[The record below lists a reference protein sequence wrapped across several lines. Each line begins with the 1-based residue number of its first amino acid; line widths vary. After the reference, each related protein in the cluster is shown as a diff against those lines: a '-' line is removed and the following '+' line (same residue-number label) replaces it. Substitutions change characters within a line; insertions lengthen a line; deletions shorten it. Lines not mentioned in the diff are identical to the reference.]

1 MQELKIIVAMN
12 QRPERLDTF
21 LTHQVPDISRTRL
34 QQLLEYGLVLVNGQ
48 RVLKS
53 YQIKPRDTIDVTLPF
68 AEKIKARAEA
78 IPLNIIYEDTDIVI
92 VNKEPGMVVH
102 PAFSHA
108 SGTLVNALLHHV
120 QDLSGINGELRPGIV
135 HRIDKE
141 TSGLLLVAKHDRAHR
156 VLSRFFRE
164 HRVEREYW
172 ALVWGQPKKEKD
184 TIETFIGRSPK
195 ERKKFAV
202 TPTGKIAITHYDVVE
217 SFAYLSLI
225 KLHLETGRTHQI
237 RVHMSHLGHPVFGDK
252 TYGGNNRNLAGPD
265 HQLRQHAESLL
276 ALMPRQAL
284 HAKTLGFFHPSQKK
298 MVRFDSELPA
308 DFLSVLSRLKEES
321 TGI

>member
-1 MQELKIIVAMN
+1 MQVLKIVVAMN

-48 RVLKS
+48 RVVKS
-53 YQIKPRDTIDVTLPF
+53 YQIKPKDSIEVTLPF
-68 AEKIKARAEA
+68 AEKIEAKPEA
-78 IPLNIIYEDTDIVI
+78 IPLTIVYEDSDLVI

-102 PAFSHA
+102 PAFSHT

-172 ALVWGQPKKEKD
+172 AIVWGRLKRNRG

-202 TPTGKIAITHYDVVE
+202 TPLGKIAITHYEVLETFD
-217 SFAYLSLI
+217 FLSLI

-237 RVHMSHLGHPVFGDK
+237 RVHMAHLGHPVFGDK
-252 TYGGNNRNLAGPD
+252 VYGGTNPNLAGPESKR
-265 HQLRQHAESLL
+265 RQTAENLL
-276 ALMPRQAL
+276 QLMPRQAL
-284 HAKTLGFFHPSQKK
+284 HAKTLGFFHPTEKR
-298 MVRFDSELPA
+298 MVSFDSELPE
-308 DFLSVLSRLKEES
+308 DFRSVLVKLGKKY
-321 TGI
+321 